1 MFLSCQPK
9 SGGVYF
15 CTLVRVKLNFDGNVV
30 CKLFGCDAELVRCE
44 RIIRNSVD
52 GLSQS
57 F

>member
-1 MFLSCQPK
+1 MCISVHSLE
-9 SGGVYF
+9 
-15 CTLVRVKLNFDGNVV
+15 VKLNFDGNVV